1 MNTKLLLILSA
12 LFMAIIG
19 LVCIFAPVETIVYFK
34 LEPSKFL
41 LIVLQLMG
49 GLYFG
54 FAFIN
59 WMSRFMTL
67 GGIYGKPIVM
77 GNVLHF
83 LVGSMVL
90 LKSGLLFQ
98 NLSIAILIVFYLLF
112 AILFLN
118 LFFEIPKT

>member
-1 MNTKLLLILSA
+1 
-12 LFMAIIG
+12 MAIIG